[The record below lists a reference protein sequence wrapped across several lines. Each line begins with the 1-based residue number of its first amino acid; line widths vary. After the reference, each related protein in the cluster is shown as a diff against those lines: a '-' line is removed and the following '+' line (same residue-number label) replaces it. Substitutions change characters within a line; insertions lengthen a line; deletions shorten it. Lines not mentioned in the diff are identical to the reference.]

1 MANFVG
7 KYCLCTQFLSRKNVA
22 TDVLFLNGGDGET
35 ILQMT
40 SQDATIDV
48 QASGFITFTMETQPE
63 QIYMQLIG
71 LPTTEPGQDGFVW
84 NDNGTLKI
92 KTS

>member
-7 KYCLCTQFLSRKNVA
+7 KYCLCTQFLSRENVA
-22 TDVLFLNGGDGET
+22 TDVLFLNGNDGET
-35 ILQMT
+35 ILQM
-40 SQDATIDV
+40 SGQDATIDV

-71 LPTTEPGQDGFVW
+71 LPTSEPGQDGFVW
-84 NDNGTLKI
+84 NDNGVLKI

>member
-7 KYCLCTQFLSRKNVA
+7 KYCLCTQFLSRENVA
-22 TDVLFLNGGDGET
+22 TDVLFLNGNDGET

-40 SQDATIDV
+40 GQDATIDI
-48 QASGFITFTMETQPE
+48 QASGFVNFTIDTQPE

-71 LPTTEPGQDGFVW
+71 LPTTEPGQANFVW
-84 NDNGTLKI
+84 NDAGTLKI
-92 KTS
+92 S

>member
-7 KYCLCTQFLSRKNVA
+7 KYCLCSQFTSKDNIA
-22 TDVLFLNGGDGET
+22 TDVLFLNGGDAET

-40 SQDATIDV
+40 GQDATIDV

-71 LPTTEPGQDGFVW
+71 LPTSEPGQDGFVW
-84 NDNGTLKI
+84 NDAGTLKI
-92 KTS
+92 KTT